1 MIYLFFNL
9 FVWLFGYLVI
19 CLVIYLIICLI
30 IEAAIELQMPEATRH
45 HVQIMDHAQA
55 LITLPAVRFTL
66 NDGVLRRKLIIS
78 LVLVL
83 G

>member
-1 MIYLFFNL
+1 MFGYLFIY
-9 FVWLFGYLVI
+9 LFGYLF
-19 CLVIYLIICLI
+19 ICLI

-45 HVQIMDHAQA
+45 HVQTMDHAQA
-55 LITLPAVRFTL
+55 LIPLPAVRFTL